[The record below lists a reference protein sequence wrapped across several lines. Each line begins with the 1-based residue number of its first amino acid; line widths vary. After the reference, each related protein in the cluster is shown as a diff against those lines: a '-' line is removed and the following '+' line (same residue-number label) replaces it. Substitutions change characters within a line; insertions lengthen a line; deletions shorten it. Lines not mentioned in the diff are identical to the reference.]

1 MNISDT
7 LSTSMSN
14 QLCTAKGVAGVKF
27 SVMFNM
33 NGLEESQ
40 VNELMIDQLRI
51 VMNRTLSKRF
61 GLDNQ
66 SRKEDS
72 VETIQTKMD
81 NLKIFLESKEVHGI
95 SVSELLEEES
105 SYAKGRVPQTELEKR
120 TSRIVKDIQAGRVDK
135 EAGLKLLNEAMMES
149 LV

>member
-1 MNISDT
+1 MKINDT

-33 NGLEESQ
+33 DGLEESQ

-105 SYAKGRVPQTELEKR
+105 SYAKGRVRQTELEKR

-135 EAGLKLLNEAMMES
+135 EAGLKLLNAAMMES

>member
-33 NGLEESQ
+33 DGLEESQ

-66 SRKEDS
+66 SRKDDS
-72 VETIQTKMD
+72 VEVIQVKMD
-81 NLKIFLESKEVHGI
+81 NLKSFLESKEVHGI
-95 SVSELLEEES
+95 SVAELLDEES

>member
-1 MNISDT
+1 MQINNA

-27 SVMFNM
+27 QVMFNM
-33 NGLEESQ
+33 NGMKDQ
-40 VNELMIDQLRI
+40 QINDLMIDQLRI

-72 VETIQTKMD
+72 SETIQVKMD

-95 SVSELLEEES
+95 SVAELLDEES

-120 TSRIVKDIQAGRVDK
+120 TSRIVKDIQAGRVNK
-135 EAGLKLLNEAMMES
+135 EDGLKLLNEAMMEGI
-149 LV
+149 

>member
-1 MNISDT
+1 MKINDT

-27 SVMFNM
+27 SAMFNM
-33 NGLEESQ
+33 DGLDESQ

-66 SRKEDS
+66 SRKDDS
-72 VETIQTKMD
+72 SETIQTKMD
-81 NLKIFLESKEVHGI
+81 NLKSFLESKEVHGI
-95 SVSELLEEES
+95 SVAELLEEES
-105 SYAKGRVPQTELEKR
+105 SYAKGRVPQTELEKK

-135 EAGLKLLNEAMMES
+135 EAGLKLLNEAMMEGMI
-149 LV
+149 

>member
-1 MNISDT
+1 MKINDT

-27 SVMFNM
+27 QVMFNM
-33 NGLEESQ
+33 NGMKDQ
-40 VNELMIDQLRI
+40 QINDLMIDQLRI

-72 VETIQTKMD
+72 SETIQVKMD

-95 SVSELLEEES
+95 SVAELLDEES

-120 TSRIVKDIQAGRVDK
+120 TSRIVKDIQAGRVNK
-135 EAGLKLLNEAMMES
+135 EDGLKLLNEAMMEGI
-149 LV
+149 

>member
-1 MNISDT
+1 MKINDT
-7 LSTSMSN
+7 LSSSMSN

-33 NGLEESQ
+33 DGLDESQ

-72 VETIQTKMD
+72 SETIQTKMD
-81 NLKIFLESKEVHGI
+81 NLKSFLESKEVHGI
-95 SVSELLEEES
+95 SVAELLDEES